1 MYRLL
6 NRNSPAQLVR
16 NLAPLNTG
24 QGIIQLVR
32 NLADFA
38 VVDISD
44 IALVAQLADRRDD
57 RSGTGAEY
65 LFQLA
70 FLGCLHDISDRQALL
85 GYRNTPVLEQ
95 VDAGAAGDAR
105 QNRTDTRSGVNRAV
119 NLEEAVHGTDFLDI
133 LMLYAIQPQGLLI
146 AEIMCLDLR
155 DQGCRVVAAALGEAG
170 TARACTGV
178 LVLNED
184 LNRVDA
190 GGVVCADRRA
200 GAEVIGIQPADSDRA
215 KGVTVAE
222 NFIQAN
228 PDLTAFAAT
237 NDEMALGAYEAVKA
251 AGKEDEI
258 TVYGFDGSIGGLES
272 ILNGEMTGT
281 AAQDPVQEGY
291 GGVELAVKI
300 LEGQD
305 YEKENDNPFQIV
317 TADNAQEVYDD
328 LMADMKAAGF

>member
-1 MYRLL
+1 M
-6 NRNSPAQLVR
+6 PLVEIDSSLPDE
-16 NLAPLNTG
+16 NAY
-24 QGIIQLVR
+24 
-32 NLADFA
+32 D
-38 VVDISD
+38 
-44 IALVAQLADRRDD
+44 
-57 RSGTGAEY
+57 
-65 LFQLA
+65 A
-70 FLGCLHDISDRQALL
+70 FLGTNN
-85 GYRNTPVLEQ
+85 Y
-95 VDAGAAGDAR
+95 DAGKALGDYIGQQDGSAKVAIIR
-105 QNRTDTRSGVNRAV
+105 GLVGA
-119 NLEEAVHGTDFLDI
+119 AVHDNRCDGIED
-133 LMLYAIQPQGLLI
+133 
-146 AEIMCLDLR
+146 
-155 DQGCRVVAAALGEAG
+155 
-170 TARACTGV
+170 GV
-178 LVLNED
+178 TE
-184 LNRVDA
+184 
-190 GGVVCADRRA
+190 A

-272 ILNGEMTGT
+272 IMNGEMTGS